1 MKRFFSLACTL
12 GSFVVTVG
20 CGGSASRSTTNDKDG
35 GINIQWPGGS
45 VQVDPKTGDTRVKT
59 KDVDVDAGFQRGARV
74 RTPKV
79 HVDADAQGV
88 DVKAPGAK
96 VDINR

>member
-1 MKRFFSLACTL
+1 MKRLFSLACML
-12 GSFVVTVG
+12 GLFLATVG
-20 CGGSASRSTTNDKDG
+20 CERDSRPATNDGDG

-59 KDVDVDAGFQRGARV
+59 KDVDVDAGLQRGARV

-79 HVDADAQGV
+79 DVDAGAQGV

>member
-1 MKRFFSLACTL
+1 MKQLFSLACVL
-12 GSFVVTVG
+12 GLFVTTVG
-20 CGGSASRSTTNDKDG
+20 CDKGASNSATNDGDG

-59 KDVDVDAGFQRGARV
+59 KSVDVDAGLDRGARV
-74 RTPKV
+74 RTPNAD
-79 HVDADAQGV
+79 VDANAKGV
-88 DVKAPGAK
+88 DVNAPGAK